1 MKSLDESVVGWCADR
16 YDEKIAKYVKSV
28 TDSIGNFQ
36 LFIKITHFSVF
47 TALINVVIVVNI
59 IFLFLEIG
67 AKSDPIKLKFSIKE
81 MSSKNKHLWVKLFSL
96 VDHCNILVVS
106 FCSKTQ
112 RVRNENKRITYR
124 NRKCCYFLFI

>member
-1 MKSLDESVVGWCADR
+1 MKMDNWSMKSLDESVVGWCADR

-28 TDSIGNFQ
+28 TESIGNFQ
-36 LFIKITHFSVF
+36 SFIKIAHFSVF

-81 MSSKNKHLWVKLFSL
+81 MSSKNKPQWVKYQLIARFNL
-96 VDHCNILVVS
+96 A
-106 FCSKTQ
+106 
-112 RVRNENKRITYR
+112 RNG
-124 NRKCCYFLFI
+124 